1 MSLQSVMAA
10 VRRHLGTRVREKER
24 EIFRLHRETVY
35 LCEDEKWLH
44 QTRYHLYNKW
54 KSYCKIPAVYHTNV
68 RGKMQRVK
76 NNTADNPTQSGLMM
90 ILLFNTK
97 GRKNV
102 KMDTTHTIYTV
113 AWEFLSEY

>member
-1 MSLQSVMAA
+1 MAA

-54 KSYCKIPAVYHTNV
+54 KSYCKIPAVYHTNI
-68 RGKMQRVK
+68 RGENAASKK
-76 NNTADNPTQSGLMM
+76 
-90 ILLFNTK
+90 
-97 GRKNV
+97 
-102 KMDTTHTIYTV
+102 
-113 AWEFLSEY
+113 